1 MTLQKTITFSAWGS
15 MMSLCLAFC
24 SFPLMRFGTGKLA
37 HALWGIALRGAGSF
51 ALVLLGCALG
61 LMGRAFWKNTSMDAS
76 LYPWL
81 VLVFL
86 FVAWA
91 ALFSFLSKMP

>member
-1 MTLQKTITFSAWGS
+1 MTLQKTVTVSAWGS
-15 MMSLCLAFC
+15 LMSLCLAFC
-24 SFPLMRFGTGKLA
+24 GFPMMLFGTGKLA
-37 HALWGIALRGAGSF
+37 RILWGIALWSAASF
-51 ALVLLGCALG
+51 ALVLLGCAMG